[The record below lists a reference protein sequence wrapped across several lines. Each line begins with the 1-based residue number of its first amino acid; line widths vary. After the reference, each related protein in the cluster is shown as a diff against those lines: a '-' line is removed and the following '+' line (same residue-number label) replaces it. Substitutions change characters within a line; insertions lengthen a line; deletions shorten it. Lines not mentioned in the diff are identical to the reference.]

1 MELSQL
7 YNMAKDMAS
16 RKRDNDFGFDI
27 TENTTITIMVADD
40 GSVYKASNGGTVSN
54 GQLKITCSE
63 TETVNAMIR
72 AKRSKVDVMI
82 SLNVNTGE
90 IVMPC
95 TSCAEMI
102 YQINHANA
110 YTKVMN
116 DVDSTIELNALLP
129 NFNFSIGSK
138 PNEAQPKSVTK
149 PDIKPVQQAD
159 STTVSESDDWSD
171 GWGDDAVATTPVNLH
186 NQADDYSKSL
196 NAHNTIYSSSNY
208 VSQFLDVDSSTVSP
222 QSVNSSSV
230 SRVQGSQYFEEAN
243 PIPSRPTPKN
253 TISGNSNYYQSRYL
267 NTNPNPLD
275 ASIQYSTMGSK
286 SVNNTT
292 FKRNNDITDRLRR
305 DGLSESD
312 KKDFNKQRLYNAFTT
327 DTVSNVN
334 GSRVSDN
341 SIEVA
346 ERQTY
351 SKKEL
356 LKMAKEKKKMAKKDA
371 KLLENNKKKGMS

>member
-116 DVDSTIELNALLP
+116 DVDSTIE
-129 NFNFSIGSK
+129 
-138 PNEAQPKSVTK
+138 
-149 PDIKPVQQAD
+149 
-159 STTVSESDDWSD
+159 
-171 GWGDDAVATTPVNLH
+171 
-186 NQADDYSKSL
+186 
-196 NAHNTIYSSSNY
+196 
-208 VSQFLDVDSSTVSP
+208 
-222 QSVNSSSV
+222 
-230 SRVQGSQYFEEAN
+230 
-243 PIPSRPTPKN
+243 
-253 TISGNSNYYQSRYL
+253 
-267 NTNPNPLD
+267 
-275 ASIQYSTMGSK
+275 
-286 SVNNTT
+286 
-292 FKRNNDITDRLRR
+292 
-305 DGLSESD
+305 
-312 KKDFNKQRLYNAFTT
+312 
-327 DTVSNVN
+327 
-334 GSRVSDN
+334 
-341 SIEVA
+341 
-346 ERQTY
+346 
-351 SKKEL
+351 
-356 LKMAKEKKKMAKKDA
+356 
-371 KLLENNKKKGMS
+371 